1 MNFFPPDSK
10 DGTTNLQLQ
19 QWGNYLILPL
29 QGVFM
34 KHELKNI
41 KPKNG
46 SCYIIN
52 IGNQE
57 TGGTHWVA
65 LIIINSTSTIYF
77 DSYGVIPIP
86 EVFKFVKHK
95 NLTYSRQIIQHL
107 KSYYC
112 GQFCLLFLYF
122 MYSRNFNY
130 SKFLDL
136 FHPSDTKKNDLLLK
150 KYFKK
155 I

>member
-10 DGTTNLQLQ
+10 DGSTNLQLLQ
-19 QWGNYLILPL
+19 QWENYLSLPL

-52 IGNQE
+52 IGSQQTE
-57 TGGTHWVA
+57 GTHWVS
-65 LIIINSTSTIYF
+65 LIIINQSTAIYF

-86 EVFKFVKHK
+86 EVYKFVKHK
-95 NLTYSRQIIQHL
+95 NVIWSRQIIQDL
-107 KSYYC
+107 KSFYC
-112 GQFCLLFLYF
+112 GQFCLVFLFF
-122 MYSRNFNY
+122 MHNRNFN
-130 SKFLDL
+130 
-136 FHPSDTKKNDLLLK
+136 
-150 KYFKK
+150 
-155 I
+155 